1 MTHSDDPSDPT
12 ANLSAA
18 EAFQA
23 MRYFLE
29 AYSKRG
35 PQSPHDIAHLLGDI
49 DCSFTLDGGP
59 ADPAQWGDWLQAIE
73 TVKTADRGA
82 AP

>member
-1 MTHSDDPSDPT
+1 MTHLDDPSD
-12 ANLSAA
+12 ASAKLSAA

-35 PQSPHDIAHLLGDI
+35 PRSHHDITHLLGDI
-49 DCSFTLDGGP
+49 DTSFTLDGAP

-73 TVKTADRGA
+73 NVKA
-82 AP
+82 ANRRAVP